1 MSSDEL
7 RSVHPERMSFRLRS
21 LLITVAL
28 GPMLLYLAGNFFA
41 GLAFRPE
48 IYTEVILT
56 SIGAAFMVAGIHAI
70 STKQMPLRGGGTMTG
85 QEAVKSGRACAV
97 IGSLVMIG
105 GAVALAISLA
115 VR

>member
-7 RSVHPERMSFRLRS
+7 RPVHPEPMSFRLRT
-21 LLITVAL
+21 LLSAVAL
-28 GPMLLYLAGNFFA
+28 GPMLLYLAGWFFA

-48 IYTEVILT
+48 IHAEVILT
-56 SIGAAFMVAGIHAI
+56 SFGAAFVVAGIHAI
-70 STKQMPLRGGGTMTG
+70 STKQMPLRGGGAMTG
-85 QEAVKSGRACAV
+85 QEAVKSGRACAI